1 MGEIKNN
8 MNNKKRQGK
17 FILAGTCGLL
27 FVIWIVLVRTVDVD
41 SIGPEGTRIGLS
53 HINKSVSD
61 LFGQR
66 LFWYDATE
74 VLGVIAILV
83 AAAFALTGLIQLIK
97 RKSLAK
103 VDKEIFALGGLYI
116 IVIGLYALFEVIVI
130 NYRPVIMPG
139 EEHPEAS
146 FPSSHTMLICV
157 VMGSTIMLLDKYIKN
172 KSLCNALKILCAIIM
187 VVTIVGRLISG
198 AHWFTDIIG
207 GIIISVALL
216 ALFSGVLDVVQA

>member
-1 MGEIKNN
+1 M
-8 MNNKKRQGK
+8 KRQGK
-17 FILAGTCGLL
+17 FILAAACLLL
-27 FVIWIVLVRTVDVD
+27 FIIWIVLVRTVDVD

-83 AAAFALTGLIQLIK
+83 AAAFAFTGLIQLIK

-103 VDKEIFALGGLYI
+103 VDKEIFVLGGLYI
-116 IVIGLYALFEVIVI
+116 IVIGLYAFFEVFVI

-157 VMGSTIMLLDKYIKN
+157 VMGSTIMLLNKYIKN
-172 KSLCNALKILCAIIM
+172 KSLCNALKILCALIM
-187 VVTIVGRLISG
+187 IVTVVGRLISG
-198 AHWFTDIIG
+198 VHWFTDIIG

-216 ALFSGVLDVVQA
+216 ALFSGALDVVRE

>member
-1 MGEIKNN
+1 

-157 VMGSTIMLLDKYIKN
+157 VMGSTIMLLNKYIKN

-187 VVTIVGRLISG
+187 VVTVVGRLISG
-198 AHWFTDIIG
+198 VHWFTDIIG
-207 GIIISVALL
+207 GVLISIALL
-216 ALFSGVLDVVQA
+216 SFFSGLLE

>member
-172 KSLCNALKILCAIIM
+172 NSLCNALKILCAIIM
-187 VVTIVGRLISG
+187 VVTVVGRLISG

-207 GIIISVALL
+207 GVLISIALL
-216 ALFSGVLDVVQA
+216 SFFSGLLE

>member
-1 MGEIKNN
+1 

-17 FILAGTCGLL
+17 FILAGVCLLL
-27 FVIWIVLVRTVDVD
+27 FIVWIVLVRTVDVD
-41 SIGPEGTRIGLS
+41 SIGPEGTSIGLS

-83 AAAFALTGLIQLIK
+83 AATFALTGLVQLIK

-103 VDKEIFALGGLYI
+103 VDKEIFILGGLYI
-116 IVIGLYALFEVIVI
+116 IVIGLYALFEVLVI
-130 NYRPVIMPG
+130 NYRPVIMSG

-157 VMGSTIMLLDKYIKN
+157 VMGSTIMLLEKYIKN
-172 KSLCNALKILCAIIM
+172 KSLCNALKILCALIM
-187 VVTIVGRLISG
+187 IVTVVGRLISG
-198 AHWFTDIIG
+198 VHWFTDIIG
-207 GIIISVALL
+207 GVLISVALL
-216 ALFSGVLDVVQA
+216 SFFSALIK